1 MKVARKKAI
10 ENYTLI
16 ANDYPTLRAARRGP
30 LLPRVR
36 VRAGE
41 RPQERALGL
50 LRAHQE
56 APDSKYIPN
65 AYLAFGELFFN
76 EAQGDPVEV
85 GPRRAGLR
93 RGHQVPAADNKV
105 YGYAWYKLAYVFWNK
120 GELDK
125 SLNAFKKTI
134 EFGVVHT
141 QLPGAAKLADSA
153 RRDVIPVY
161 ALKGD
166 PAQAYNFLHNISGD
180 PAGSNEK
187 TFKMMDDLGNN
198 YLDTGHY
205 PEAIVLYK
213 DLIGARQVAVAHCV
227 YQAHITEATMAMKSG
242 NKDVIVKA
250 ELDNQ
255 LEVAHEFKNG
265 SYSRRAEAGVR
276 EQDRRA
282 RRPRRRWRGTSRP
295 SARRGSAA
303 PATRRR

>member
-1 MKVARKKAI
+1 MKAARKKAI

-16 ANDYPTLRAARRGP
+16 VNDYPTYGQLDEVLYYLAYEYEQASDLKNARSVYYD
-30 LLPRVR
+30 LIKK
-36 VRAGE
+36 
-41 RPQERALGL
+41 
-50 LRAHQE
+50 

-76 EAQGDPVEV
+76 EAQGDPSKWDLAAQAYSEV
-85 GPRRAGLR
+85 IKY
-93 RGHQVPAADNKV
+93 PAPNNKV

-125 SLNAFKKTI
+125 ALNAFKKTI

-180 PAGSNEK
+180 AGRSNEK
-187 TFKMMDDLGNN
+187 TYKMMDDLGNN

-205 PEAIVLYK
+205 PEAIILYK
-213 DLIGARQVAVAHCV
+213 DLIARDKC
-227 YQAHITEATMAMKSG
+227 
-242 NKDVIVKA
+242 
-250 ELDNQ
+250 
-255 LEVAHEFKNG
+255 G
-265 SYSRRAEAGVR
+265 SASASIRRTS
-276 EQDRRA
+276 
-282 RRPRRRWRGTSRP
+282 PKRRWR
-295 SARRGSAA
+295 
-303 PATRRR
+303 